1 MGQQEKVATS
11 LAGAVGEE
19 ISASLAPVDAELER
33 RYPGDPGTRQ
43 PVHTVY
49 VPGDVFAADTVRTWG
64 DRALVAL
71 DEHAPDAASFAA
83 VLGLADDLAEPVYSR
98 VRAKLEREPIEDL
111 RVDFEDGYGNR
122 SDAEEDEAAARAAR
136 LIAEAYEQGTAAPYM
151 GIRMKCMEAPVRARG
166 IRTLDVFLSGLME
179 AGGLPDGLVL
189 TLPKVTYPEQVTA
202 MVRLLEA
209 FEKARGLEPG
219 RIGFEIQIETSQ
231 SILAADGTA
240 AVARM
245 IQAAEGRATGLHYG
259 TFDYSACL
267 GVSAAYQASDH
278 PAADHA
284 KAVMQ
289 VAAAGTGVRV
299 SDGSTNVLPVGPT
312 EKVHDAW
319 RLHFGLTRRALAR
332 AYYQGWDMHPGHIPT
347 RYAAVFAFYREG
359 FEQAA
364 ARLARYANRTGGDVM
379 DEPATAKALSGYLL
393 RGLDCGALDIGEVA
407 RLTGLT
413 RADLEGFSA
422 RGAATSRHRR
432 SRRRQRVVR
441 RPAGAHVPLQA
452 GRRHPLLLS
461 EQPRSPLAQPP
472 VGPRPRAELL
482 GRRPEQLPQPG
493 RPAQQVGDERTLR
506 TRMPPR
512 GTGAVA
518 QHAVAVDVGVRAAQ
532 HRAVARLDA
541 YVGGGEPGAVEVAG
555 RHRHPSLA
563 SITASCSA
571 SSHSRNSSRTVPGA
585 LTGEADT

>member
-11 LAGAVGEE
+11 LAGAVSEG
-19 ISASLAPVDAELER
+19 ISASLAPVDAELAR

-49 VPGDVFAADTVRTWG
+49 VPGDAFAADSIRSWG
-64 DRALVAL
+64 DQALAAL

-83 VLGLADDLAEPVYSR
+83 VLGLSDELAAPVHDR

-111 RVDFEDGYGNR
+111 RIDFEDGYGGR
-122 SDAEEDEAAARAAR
+122 GDAEEDTHAARAAR
-136 LIAEAYEQGTAAPYM
+136 LIAEAYRNGTAAPYM
-151 GIRMKCMEAPVRARG
+151 GIRMKCMEAAVRERG
-166 IRTLDVFLSGLME
+166 IRTLDIFLTGLAE

-202 MVRLLEA
+202 FVRLLEA
-209 FEKARGLEPG
+209 FEKTRGLDAG

-245 IQAAEGRATGLHYG
+245 IDAAEGRATGLHYG

-299 SDGSTNVLPVGPT
+299 SDGSTNVLPVGTT

-319 RLHFGLTRRALAR
+319 RLHYGLTRRALAR
-332 AYYQGWDMHPGHIPT
+332 AYYQGWDMHPGHLPT

-364 ARLARYANRTGGDVM
+364 ARLRAYANHAGGDVM
-379 DEPATAKALSGYLL
+379 DEPATAKALSSYLL
-393 RGLDCGALDIGEVA
+393 RGIDCGALDTAEVA
-407 RLTGLT
+407 RFTGLT
-413 RADLEGFSA
+413 RADLDGFA
-422 RGAATSRHRR
+422 APRRGDLTAT
-432 SRRRQRVVR
+432 
-441 RPAGAHVPLQA
+441 
-452 GRRHPLLLS
+452 
-461 EQPRSPLAQPP
+461 
-472 VGPRPRAELL
+472 AE
-482 GRRPEQLPQPG
+482 
-493 RPAQQVGDERTLR
+493 
-506 TRMPPR
+506 
-512 GTGAVA
+512 
-518 QHAVAVDVGVRAAQ
+518 
-532 HRAVARLDA
+532 
-541 YVGGGEPGAVEVAG
+541 
-555 RHRHPSLA
+555 
-563 SITASCSA
+563 
-571 SSHSRNSSRTVPGA
+571 
-585 LTGEADT
+585 